1 MKVLILFAI
10 LSLVNLNQAFKIVPN
25 PRHHEEGDITAM
37 KIYFSTQI
45 VQETRTV
52 MSTITETDFNTCYA
66 TEAGIGKLMHFR
78 YLVLV
83 LFHVHKCNCMIYIL
97 SLAGC
102 QKKRDLGD
110 DDGNDVEESLVE
122 SVPKVELNGEHVS
135 WESLIS
141 PSRVTLTLDV
151 YRLLLF
157 ITQKYHGHI

>member
-1 MKVLILFAI
+1 
-10 LSLVNLNQAFKIVPN
+10 
-25 PRHHEEGDITAM
+25 
-37 KIYFSTQI
+37 
-45 VQETRTV
+45 
-52 MSTITETDFNTCYA
+52 
-66 TEAGIGKLMHFR
+66 
-78 YLVLV
+78 
-83 LFHVHKCNCMIYIL
+83 MIYIL

-141 PSRVTLTLDV
+141 PSRVILTLDV

>member
-1 MKVLILFAI
+1 MLF
-10 LSLVNLNQAFKIVPN
+10 
-25 PRHHEEGDITAM
+25 
-37 KIYFSTQI
+37 
-45 VQETRTV
+45 
-52 MSTITETDFNTCYA
+52 
-66 TEAGIGKLMHFR
+66 
-78 YLVLV
+78 
-83 LFHVHKCNCMIYIL
+83 
-97 SLAGC
+97 LAGC

-141 PSRVTLTLDV
+141 PSRVILTLDV

>member
-1 MKVLILFAI
+1 MCSHLI
-10 LSLVNLNQAFKIVPN
+10 
-25 PRHHEEGDITAM
+25 
-37 KIYFSTQI
+37 
-45 VQETRTV
+45 
-52 MSTITETDFNTCYA
+52 C
-66 TEAGIGKLMHFR
+66 
-78 YLVLV
+78 V
-83 LFHVHKCNCMIYIL
+83 LF
-97 SLAGC
+97 LAGC

-141 PSRVTLTLDV
+141 PSRVILPLDV